1 MNLKNNSPKWKYNV
15 IRVNVGIYCLTCHV
29 NIGYNIPMFGDIIS
43 FVLRILLIAS
53 LWLFVWRFVKP
64 RSKLMRV
71 LRAAL
76 LVLVLFAVLTALKAT
91 GIN

>member
-1 MNLKNNSPKWKYNV
+1 
-15 IRVNVGIYCLTCHV
+15 
-29 NIGYNIPMFGDIIS
+29 MFGDIIS

-64 RSKLMRV
+64 RTKLMRV

-76 LVLVLFAVLTALKAT
+76 LVLVLFAVLTALKVT